1 MEYTNW
7 YGSNPDDGG
16 GKQAEDCV
24 LRYTWAGEDR
34 GWNDF
39 SCEKDTWVHQGVT
52 MEIHALCEAPIIPSQ

>member
-24 LRYTWAGEDR
+24 LKFTWAVSNMLVR
-34 GWNDF
+34 
-39 SCEKDTWVHQGVT
+39 SSVSSVSTSSKVHYV
-52 MEIHALCEAPIIPSQ
+52 S